1 MPDDRRPMTDLATWS
16 HRRPPQSVVQ
26 AGPCAA
32 SPEQPTEPL
41 ISITLAFARKGCCM
55 THTNAPQD
63 EILVGIDVAK
73 QMLDVAR
80 SNSDEIQRFNNTRHG
95 IKRLVAFL
103 RTLGPGCIVIEATG
117 GYEQPALAAM
127 LDADLPVALAQPAHV
142 RHMAKA
148 LGILAKTD
156 AIDAR
161 VLVAFARHAKPRLA
175 EKRSKNSVE
184 LEALV
189 TCRRQLIAVRTE
201 QRNRLDVTRSI
212 SAQHA
217 IEAVLDA
224 IQQQIDDLDQ
234 QIRTLVESDDDMSG
248 WDKLLQSVPGVGPV
262 LSTTLLA
269 ELIELGAIGRTQIS
283 ALVGVAPF
291 NRDSGRFKGKR
302 AIRGG
307 RSSVRSALYMA
318 AVTAIRCNPVI
329 KAFAD
334 RLKSAGKPPKV
345 VIVAAMRKLI
355 VLLNAMIRDR
365 VEWNQL
371 KVVQNLA

>member
-1 MPDDRRPMTDLATWS
+1 MMHANT
-16 HRRPPQSVVQ
+16 
-26 AGPCAA
+26 
-32 SPEQPTEPL
+32 
-41 ISITLAFARKGCCM
+41 
-55 THTNAPQD
+55 PQD
-63 EILVGIDVAK
+63 EIFIGIDVAK
-73 QMLDVAR
+73 SKLDIAR
-80 SNSDEIQRFNNTRHG
+80 SDSDEVQTVNNTRHG
-95 IKRLVAFL
+95 IRKLIDILRNAGPRL
-103 RTLGPGCIVIEATG
+103 IVIEATG
-117 GYEQPALAAM
+117 GYEQPALEAM

-142 RHMAKA
+142 RHMARG

-161 VLVAFARHAKPRLA
+161 VLVTFARHAEPRLA
-175 EKRSKNSVE
+175 TKRSENRVE
-184 LEALV
+184 LEALI

-201 QRNRLDVTRSI
+201 QRNRLGVTRSA

-217 IEAVLDA
+217 IDAVLET
-224 IQQQIDDLDQ
+224 IQQQIDDLDE
-234 QIRTLVESDDDMSG
+234 QIRTLIESDDDMNG
-248 WDKLLQSVPGVGPV
+248 WDKLLRTVPGVGPV

-269 ELIELGAIGRTQIS
+269 ELIELGTIGRTQIS

-291 NRDSGRFKGKR
+291 NRDSGRFQGKR
-302 AIRGG
+302 TIRGG
-307 RSSVRSALYMA
+307 RTSVRSVLYMA

-334 RLKSAGKPPKV
+334 RLKAAGKPPKV

-355 VLLNAMIRDR
+355 VLLNAMLRDR